1 MLTLIIVASL
11 LAFFFVLSNLVWFFF
26 CKHKSEVLKI
36 VDKSFTQSVSDS
48 LDEKFK
54 LLKEISDL
62 KNKNVKMAMF
72 IANNDIYEINKKNDV
87 LIFENNELR
96 KKIDVLQTKVE
107 CQESFVRGANMGYEA
122 LSDCNPTFFKPDVP
136 TTTTVV
142 VEEIENNL
150 KLN

>member
-1 MLTLIIVASL
+1 
-11 LAFFFVLSNLVWFFF
+11 
-26 CKHKSEVLKI
+26 
-36 VDKSFTQSVSDS
+36 
-48 LDEKFK
+48 
-54 LLKEISDL
+54 
-62 KNKNVKMAMF
+62 MAMF